1 MPFKKGKSGNPKGKP
16 VGAES
21 KSKKELRDKIT
32 LIVNGQVDK
41 VEQDLNNLSSKDRL
55 NILLQLMRFVTPQLK
70 AIELDSTIQDNSDFK
85 PIIINLS
92 DEKGAN

>member
-1 MPFKKGKSGNPKGKP
+1 MANNTGKKFGGR
-16 VGAES
+16 S
-21 KSKKELRDKIT
+21 KNTPNKITKELRQKIAS
-32 LIVNGQVDK
+32 IVDGKVDK

-55 NILLQLMRFVTPQLK
+55 NILLQLMRFVTPQFK

-85 PIIINLS
+85 PIIINLN

>member
-1 MPFKKGKSGNPKGKP
+1 MANNTGKKFGGRQKNTPNKIT
-16 VGAES
+16 
-21 KSKKELRDKIT
+21 KELRQKIAS
-32 LIVNGQVDK
+32 IVDGQVDK

-85 PIIINLS
+85 PIIINLN